1 MNLKR
6 QLYLSASL
14 CMIALMSLFF
24 SHLALTDIAHG
35 ESGLTAEW
43 NMVRVSFLLIATT
56 QLAALFT
63 FRRALL
69 ALTDRG

>member
-6 QLYLSASL
+6 QLYLSAGL
-14 CMIALMSLFF
+14 CMLALMSLFF

-35 ESGLTAEW
+35 EPNLALEW
-43 NMVRVSFLLIATT
+43 NMVRISFLLIAAT